1 MVWVFGNSSERIQL
15 KDLNDVIYFRQKK
28 QFTDQEYES
37 SKDLKREI
45 KAGRIVKL
53 EYSPDIKVALPDNIM
68 LQQTTVTSKVDTQEI
83 RRVIAEALVDQKPTN
98 PQIDIKE
105 ILQAVPAF
113 VKEHKTESLDIPSLV
128 TSLIPIIAETVR
140 QEIAKMPN
148 QTVYVQSGQQ
158 GSSTS
163 QSKFQDLAYVPEIS
177 SEGMKSSISI
187 KDKTV
192 EGSSV
197 SGGLEALKKLNKSG

>member
-1 MVWVFGNSSERIQL
+1 MVWVFGNSSERINI
-15 KDLNDVIYFRQKK
+15 KDLNDVLYFRQKK
-28 QFTDQEYES
+28 QYTDQEFAS
-37 SKDLKREI
+37 SKDLQREI

-53 EYSPDIKVALPDNIM
+53 EHSPDIKVALPDNIM

-83 RRVIAEALVDQKPTN
+83 RRVIAEALGEQKPAS
-98 PQIDIKE
+98 PQLDIKE
-105 ILQAVPAF
+105 IMQAVTAV

-158 GSSTS
+158 AGTSS
-163 QSKFQDLAYVPEIS
+163 QSKFQDLAYVPDIS
-177 SEGMKSSISI
+177 SDGMKSSISV

-192 EGSSV
+192 ESSSV
-197 SGGLEALKKLNKSG
+197 SGGLEALKRLNKSG